1 MAGGRADYRFQA
13 RLCSNDFKKRRTA
26 MSELDINDPKKE
38 ASQHLTPRIHIIEPH
53 SYESYIKDASN
64 LASVSPD
71 ISRLTNELIS
81 EKPKTV
87 ANRLFAPLLDEIESD
102 LANPQIGIAAVDI
115 PESSNYNPT
124 DNAFWGVA
132 LSLALGSNIFSLG
145 QDRINSTPYTAYAA
159 SYRKSKGL
167 TDLGLQPVA
176 PETKLGFHTDGVL
189 ISDKVSMPIN
199 IMLYNISIEYRKPG
213 NFYWIP
219 FSMWAERDAYVKR
232 VGVDRPYNIK
242 VTPSVY
248 EIDDNQLEMV
258 SPQQVTAPIFVS
270 TESFGITLYLN
281 GDVISKSDD
290 SDFDSSAIEDL
301 RCSLAANGI
310 RFSVPQKTRRLIFVR
325 NVLGAHAR
333 DIFEES
339 NPDALFT
346 RIFLRSV
353 DDNCIELV
361 SRSVAKSGDQ

>member
-1 MAGGRADYRFQA
+1 M
-13 RLCSNDFKKRRTA
+13 
-26 MSELDINDPKKE
+26 I
-38 ASQHLTPRIHIIEPH
+38 
-53 SYESYIKDASN
+53 
-64 LASVSPD
+64 
-71 ISRLTNELIS
+71 TNELIR
-81 EKPKTV
+81 EKPESVT
-87 ANRLFAPLLDEIESD
+87 NRLFASLLGEIESD
-102 LANPQIGIAAVDI
+102 LSNPQIGIAAVDI
-115 PESSNYNPT
+115 PESSHYNDT

-145 QDRINSTPYTAYAA
+145 QDRINSTPYTVYAA
-159 SYRKSKGL
+159 SYQKSKSL

-189 ISDKVSMPIN
+189 TSGKVSMPVN

-219 FSMWAERDAYVKR
+219 FSMWAERDAYMKR
-232 VGVDRPYNIK
+232 IGVNRPYDIK

-248 EIDDNQLEMV
+248 EIDENRLEMV

-270 TESFGITLYLN
+270 TESFGIPLYLN
-281 GDVISKSDD
+281 GDVISSSDD
-290 SDFDSSAIEDL
+290 SAFDPSAIEDL
-301 RCSLAANGI
+301 RDSLAANGM

-333 DIFEES
+333 DIFEEP
-339 NPDALFT
+339 NPDALYT

-361 SRSVAKSGDQ
+361 SRSVTKSCDHDR